1 MVVIS
6 GGDGSSFENAIIIS
20 DCDHMQGIEQEYS
33 EVRKRFGN
41 YSLIRQILMEYNNR
55 KIDKLELR
63 LEDGQLIEVY
73 FDITEFLVKVLNFDF
88 LNNFIK

>member
-1 MVVIS
+1 MVKIS
-6 GGDGSSFENAIIIS
+6 GGDGSSLENAIIIS
-20 DCDHMQGIEQEYS
+20 DCDHMQGIEVEYI

-41 YSLIRQILMEYNNR
+41 YSLIRQNLMEYNNR

-73 FDITEFLVKVLNFDF
+73 FDITEFFGKGFEF
-88 LNNFIK
+88 

>member
-1 MVVIS
+1 MVKIS

-20 DCDHMQGIEQEYS
+20 DCDHMEGIKQEYI

-41 YSLIRQILMEYNNR
+41 YGLIRQNLMEYNNR

-63 LEDGQLIEVY
+63 LEGGRQIDVY
-73 FDITEFLVKVLNFDF
+73 FDITEFFGKGFEF
-88 LNNFIK
+88 